1 MDKTSV
7 KISFFGAAKGVT
19 GSSYLLEVR
28 GNKIL
33 IDCGLF
39 QGLEHEKNYL
49 PFPCQLKDI
58 SYLILTHAHV
68 DHCGRIP
75 CLVREGFKGKVVGTK
90 PTLQL
95 AKIMLLD
102 AAKVMREH
110 YKTLY
115 KKSKRKGLELPP
127 PPIYDEFDVV
137 ESFKH
142 FQIETAYN
150 KPIILSQEKLK
161 VTFKDAGH
169 ILGSSFLEIEDL
181 ETKKKI
187 LFSGDLGNKNKP
199 IVNDYAYPSPD
210 ADFVLIETTYG
221 DRDHKPFEQT
231 KEEFLQVIL
240 ETFKRGGNV
249 LIPTFA
255 LERAQELLFV
265 LREFYDNGL
274 LPPCYI
280 FLDSP
285 LAIKATR
292 IFLENPEYFDEGT
305 LKVFRQKD
313 PFNLPNL
320 YMTEDVE
327 ESKAINN
334 IKSMAIIIAGNG
346 TLSGGR
352 ILHHLKYNLWRE
364 ECSIVFVG
372 FQPKGTLGRKLV
384 DGEKMVHL
392 FGEEIPVRAKIYTIN
407 GFSSHAGQRELKEWL
422 FTLQNPEKVFLV
434 HGEEEKMLIFK
445 EVIKEKFPEEKI
457 YMPSLLEEVPLY

>member
-1 MDKTSV
+1 MYKASA

-19 GSSYLLEVR
+19 GSSFLLEVR
-28 GNKIL
+28 GHKIL

-39 QGLEHEKNYL
+39 QGLEYQRNYL

-75 CLVREGFKGKVVGTK
+75 CLVKEGFKGKVIGTK

-110 YKTLY
+110 YRSLY
-115 KKSKRKGLELPP
+115 KKSKRKGLEPPP

-137 ESFKH
+137 ESFKY
-142 FQIETAYN
+142 FQIETSYN
-150 KPIILSQEKLK
+150 KPIILTKERLK
-161 VTFKDAGH
+161 ITFKDAGH
-169 ILGSSFLEIEDL
+169 ILGSAFLEIEDL
-181 ETKKKI
+181 EAKKKI
-187 LFSGDLGNKNKP
+187 LFSSDLGNKNKP
-199 IVNDYAYPSPD
+199 IVNDYAYPDPD

-221 DRDHKPFEQT
+221 DRDHKPFEDT
-231 KEEFLQVIL
+231 KQELLQVIL
-240 ETFKRGGNV
+240 DTFKRGGNV

-285 LAIKATR
+285 LAIKATK
-292 IFLENPEYFDEGT
+292 IFLNNSEYFDEET
-305 LKVFRQKD
+305 LKLFREKD

-320 YMTEDVE
+320 YMTEDLE

-352 ILHHLKYNLWRE
+352 ILHHLKHNLWRD
-364 ECSIVFVG
+364 ECSLVFVG
-372 FQPKGTLGRKLV
+372 YQPKGTLGRKLV
-384 DGEKMVHL
+384 DGEKVVHL
-392 FGEEIPVRAKIYTIN
+392 FGEEIPVNAKIHTLN

-422 FTLQNPEKVFLV
+422 FVLQKPERIFLV
-434 HGEEEKMLIFK
+434 HGEEEKMRAFK
-445 EVIKEKFPEEKI
+445 EAIKEKFSDDII
-457 YMPSLLEEVPLY
+457 YMPSLLEEVQLY